1 MASLARSSSVF
12 PLPVTGLT
20 HSVNNSGR
28 MGFFVDPQSC
38 SCAGCAD
45 YCCENSAATEEALG
59 PTESLTE
66 SQSPPPPSV
75 PLVFKMG
82 FPLRPAAA
90 AAEAVIDPLSL
101 GEETANSLRL
111 LRARL
116 QSRQD
121 AVYEGETR
129 SHDEMAAQ
137 DAEWEELDNQIHAI
151 EQLLSSF
158 RAIFRHR

>member
-1 MASLARSSSVF
+1 
-12 PLPVTGLT
+12 
-20 HSVNNSGR
+20 

-45 YCCENSAATEEALG
+45 YCGSCSAEEALG

-66 SQSPPPPSV
+66 SQSAPPPSV

-90 AAEAVIDPLSL
+90 AAEAEAVIDPLSL
-101 GEETANSLRL
+101 DEVTANSLRL

-158 RAIFRHR
+158 RAIFRQR